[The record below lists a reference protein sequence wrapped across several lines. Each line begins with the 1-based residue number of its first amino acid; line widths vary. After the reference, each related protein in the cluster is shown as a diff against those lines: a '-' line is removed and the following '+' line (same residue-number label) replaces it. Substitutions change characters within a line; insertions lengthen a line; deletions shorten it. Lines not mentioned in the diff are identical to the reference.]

1 VSQTTLKR
9 SLNLPLFT
17 LYGLGNILGAGIYV
31 LIGKVA
37 ASSGLF
43 LPIAFF
49 VASIVAAITACTYA
63 EMSSRFP
70 HSAGEAVYLQQGFNL
85 QWLSVLVGL
94 LIATGGIVS
103 AATMARGFAAYF
115 NVFLSWPAVLVMALL
130 IVILA
135 LVSIWDITKAVA
147 IAALFTIL
155 EILGL
160 CIIIGVGAD
169 KLLTLPQRLPEL
181 IPAADF
187 IVWQGI
193 FLGAFLA
200 FYAYIGFED
209 MVNVAEEVKSPRKT
223 VPRGIIL
230 TIIIATFF
238 YMLVALIAVL
248 AVPIGQLAGSDAPL
262 AIIYQQSTGNKPV
275 IISLIGMFAITNG
288 ILIQIIMASRILYGM
303 SKEGWLPSIL
313 GRVHP
318 WTRTPIISSTLVAGI
333 ILLLAASLPLESLA
347 KATSYIVLIVFT
359 LVNMALILIKR
370 RDPRPKGVTLFP
382 LWLPVSGLLLCLSLI
397 AVEIYANISSWAF
410 TPTPFH

>member
-1 VSQTTLKR
+1 MSQTTLKR

-31 LIGKVA
+31 LVGKVA
-37 ASSGLF
+37 ASSGIYI
-43 LPIAFF
+43 PVAFF

-63 EMSSRFP
+63 EMSSRYP
-70 HSAGEAVYLQQGFNL
+70 HSAGEAVYLQQGFHR

-94 LIATGGIVS
+94 LITTGGIVS
-103 AATMARGFAAYF
+103 AATLTRGFAAYF
-115 NVFLSWPAVLVMALL
+115 NIFLSWPVALVMILL

-135 LVSIWDITKAVA
+135 LISIWDITKAVA
-147 IAALFTIL
+147 IAALMTIL

-169 KLLTLPQRLPEL
+169 KLLTLPQKLPEL
-181 IPAADF
+181 IPTADF
-187 IVWQGI
+187 VVWQGI

-223 VPRGIIL
+223 IPRAIIL

-238 YMLVALIAVL
+238 YILVAIIAVL
-248 AVPIGQLAGSDAPL
+248 AVPIEQLAGSDAPL
-262 AIIYQQSTGNKPV
+262 AVIYQQSTGNKPV

-318 WTRTPIISSTLVAGI
+318 WTRTPIISSTLVSAI
-333 ILLLAASLPLESLA
+333 ILLLAISLPLESLA
-347 KATSYIVLIVFT
+347 RATSYVVLTVFAM
-359 LVNMALILIKR
+359 VNMALILIKR
-370 RDPRPKGVTLFP
+370 RDPRPKGVALFP
-382 LWLPVSGLLLCLSLI
+382 LWLPVTGLLLCLSLLTI
-397 AVEIYANISSWAF
+397 EIYTTISS
-410 TPTPFH
+410 

>member
-1 VSQTTLKR
+1 VPQITLKR

-37 ASSGLF
+37 ASSGVF

-49 VASIVAAITACTYA
+49 VASIVATITACTYA

-94 LIATGGIVS
+94 LITTGGIVS

-115 NVFLSWPAVLVMALL
+115 NVFLSWPAVLIMALL

-187 IVWQGI
+187 VVWQGI

-223 VPRGIIL
+223 IPRGIVL
-230 TIIIATFF
+230 TIILATFF
-238 YMLVALIAVL
+238 YMLIAIIAVL
-248 AVPIGQLAGSDAPL
+248 AVPIEQLADSDAPL
-262 AIIYQQSTGNKPV
+262 AMIYQQSTGNKPV

-318 WTRTPIISSTLVAGI
+318 GTRTPIISSTLVAGI
-333 ILLLAASLPLESLA
+333 ILILAISLSLESLA
-347 KATSYIVLIVFT
+347 KTTSYTVLIVFT

-370 RDPRPKGVTLFP
+370 RDPRPRGVTLFP
-382 LWLPVSGLLLCLSLI
+382 MWLPVSGLLLCLSLI
-397 AVEIYANISSWAF
+397 VVEIYANISNQIF
-410 TPTPFH
+410 TPTPLH